1 METISNYW
9 ELSYSYLSKNP
20 HIFLLVIFLFV
31 VSTIALCFFYYK
43 SKQPA
48 HYALIP
54 VWNMVIFLRI
64 VGRPWWHIFFFLIP
78 VYNLVFAV
86 ILLVE
91 LNKSY
96 GKTGVLRNI
105 AAVVFNALYIM
116 YLGFSDEQYQ
126 KPAYD
131 DKTEAA

>member
-1 METISNYW
+1 METIATYW
-9 ELSYSYLSKNP
+9 NMLYEFMTAKP
-20 HIFLLVIFLFV
+20 HVFLLIVFLLV
-31 VSTIALCFFYYK
+31 VSSTALCFFYYK

-54 VWNMVIFLRI
+54 IWNMVVFLKI

-78 VYNLVFAV
+78 VYNIVFA
-86 ILLVE
+86 IMLLVE
-91 LNKSY
+91 LNRSY

-126 KPAYD
+126 QPAYS
-131 DKTEAA
+131 KQNNE